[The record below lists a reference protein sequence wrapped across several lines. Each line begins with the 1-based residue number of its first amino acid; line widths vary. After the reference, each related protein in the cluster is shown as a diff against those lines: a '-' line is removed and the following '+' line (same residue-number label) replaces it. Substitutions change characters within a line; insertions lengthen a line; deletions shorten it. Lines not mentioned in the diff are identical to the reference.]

1 MFTAAQRGYTCYS
14 WAMRQFIFLLV
25 LTAASA
31 ADLPLIQPRDLAAE
45 LAKSGHAAKPIVVQV
60 GPNVLYRSKHV
71 PGAVYAGPAAR
82 PAGLDLLK
90 NTVANLPRDREIV
103 LYCGCCPWNHCPNV
117 RPAVELLEGMGFT
130 RVKAMYLPTDFKADW
145 IDQGYPVEAGQ

>member
-1 MFTAAQRGYTCYS
+1 
-14 WAMRQFIFLLV
+14 MRQAIFLLV
-25 LTAASA
+25 LTAANA

-45 LAKSGHAAKPIVVQV
+45 LAKSGQAAKPIIVQV
-60 GPNVLYRSKHV
+60 GPNVLYRSKHI

-103 LYCGCCPWNHCPNV
+103 LYCGCCPWSRCPNIGT
-117 RPAVELLEGMGFT
+117 AYQFLLGMGFKNL
-130 RVKAMYLPTDFKADW
+130 KALYLPNNFGMDW
-145 IDQGYPVEAGQ
+145 VAKGYKVEK